1 MTTSKLLLL
10 IAVICFILAAIG
22 LSVGSLSIGWL
33 GLAFFAAS
41 GLVG

>member
-33 GLAFFAAS
+33 GLAAFSAS